1 MEPTKKGIKRK
12 STILSYYTKTPKV
25 QTDNLGKNDK
35 LNEMEV
41 VVSLAESALTP
52 FNHNSQS
59 MSEQHN
65 ENNKLIEPSASA
77 LPSALQT
84 VITPTQIDIGLFIG
98 QFEQPTSQVNSSH
111 RYNILKNTFNPDTTF
126 KFPGSGRRN
135 LKFQINW
142 LSRWKW
148 LAYSVSCDGAF
159 CKYRMLFCPKE
170 VNTQKLGQLVFEKFT
185 HEFLSVF
192 ENKQES
198 IAVKLDSKL
207 KLGIEKNRKMIR
219 PIIETILLCGRQGI
233 ALRGLTDSGPIDL
246 SSLFLSNNEGNFR
259 VILKYV
265 LMNSKDELKN
275 CFENLPKNTTY
286 ISPDIQNEIINV
298 INSLVIKKLV
308 TKINQAKCFTILADE
323 ITDVAGIEQFSMC
336 VRYFDKDTNKIRGF
350 SSICTRINLNY
361 LRGQAYDGA
370 SAMQGLFNGVQAIIK
385 QSYPL
390 ALYIHCCSHSL
401 NLAISDA
408 CDVKSIRNAVGIIQT
423 VCSFFN
429 TPKRQAV
436 LQNSVEQIAPDS
448 KKTKL
453 KMLCPTRWVERHE
466 AILVFLELFDS
477 IIESLETISTWI
489 DRETSSKANSILF
502 SLKQG
507 ETLLSIHILAKVF
520 SLSMPLSRQ
529 LQKEDIDL
537 SISMELAD
545 NVMSAVCLLRTNAAE
560 EFKIIYSDVEKKCE
574 SLGIMISIP
583 RLAINQTNRLNI
595 STESPEDY
603 FRILIFVP
611 FLDNFCEQLNDR
623 FLNHKSL
630 LKQFTCLINANEKNE
645 TEFKEL
651 LKTYSADIEADK
663 VSAIGE
669 FTIWHHQVKNKNPK
683 NATEAFINCNEEI
696 SPTVHQLLKIL
707 ITLTVTTAS
716 S

>member
-1 MEPTKKGIKRK
+1 M
-12 STILSYYTKTPKV
+12 
-25 QTDNLGKNDK
+25 
-35 LNEMEV
+35 LN
-41 VVSLAESALTP
+41 AYC
-52 FNHNSQS
+52 
-59 MSEQHN
+59 
-65 ENNKLIEPSASA
+65 
-77 LPSALQT
+77 
-84 VITPTQIDIGLFIG
+84 LFY
-98 QFEQPTSQVNSSH
+98 FFKVNSSH

-126 KFPGSGRRN
+126 KFPGSGKRN

-142 LSRWKW
+142 LSRWKL

-159 CKYRMLFCPKE
+159 CKYCMLFCPKE
-170 VNTQKLGQLVFEKFT
+170 VNTQKLGQLVFEKFSNWHCAVEKFNAHQKT
-185 HEFLSVF
+185 NYHITATLKSHEFLSIF

-207 KLGIEKNRKMIR
+207 KLEIEKNRKMIR

-233 ALRGLTDSGPIDL
+233 ALRGHTDSGPIDL
-246 SSLFLSNNEGNFR
+246 SSLFLSSNEGNFR

-275 CFENLPKNTTY
+275 CFENLPKNATY
-286 ISPDIQNEIINV
+286 ISPDIQNEIINT

-323 ITDVAGIEQFSMC
+323 TTDVAGIEQFSMC
-336 VRYFDKDTNKIRGF
+336 VRYFDKDTNKIREDFLQFVPVTDMSGKGLAQVLLE
-350 SSICTRINLNY
+350 CLGNLGINLNY
-361 LRGQAYDGA
+361 LRGQGYDGA
-370 SAMQGLFNGVQAIIK
+370 SAMRGLFNGVQAIIK

-429 TPKRQAV
+429 TPKRQVV

-466 AILVFLELFDS
+466 AILIFLELFDS
-477 IIESLETISTWI
+477 IIDSLETISTWI
-489 DRETSSKANSILF
+489 DRETSSKASSILF

-545 NVMSAVCLLRTNAAE
+545 NVMSAVCSLRTNAAE
-560 EFKIIYSDVEKKCE
+560 EFKIIYGDVEKKCE
-574 SLGIMISIP
+574 SLGIIISIP
-583 RLAINQTNRLNI
+583 RLAINRTNRLNI
-595 STESPEDY
+595 SIESPEDY
-603 FRILIFVP
+603 FRILIFIP

-630 LKQFTCLINANEKNE
+630 LKQ
-645 TEFKEL
+645 L
-651 LKTYSADIEADK
+651 L
-663 VSAIGE
+663 V
-669 FTIWHHQVKNKNPK
+669 
-683 NATEAFINCNEEI
+683 
-696 SPTVHQLLKIL
+696 
-707 ITLTVTTAS
+707 
-716 S
+716 

>member
-25 QTDNLGKNDK
+25 QTDNLGENDK
-35 LNEMEV
+35 LNETEV

-77 LPSALQT
+77 LPSAHQT

-126 KFPGSGRRN
+126 KFPGSGKRN

-159 CKYRMLFCPKE
+159 CKYCMLFCPKE

-207 KLGIEKNRKMIR
+207 KLEIEKNRKMIR

-233 ALRGLTDSGPIDL
+233 ALRGHTDSGPIDL

-275 CFENLPKNTTY
+275 CFENLPKNATY

-323 ITDVAGIEQFSMC
+323 TTDVAGIEQFSMC
-336 VRYFDKDTNKIRGF
+336 V
-350 SSICTRINLNY
+350 
-361 LRGQAYDGA
+361 
-370 SAMQGLFNGVQAIIK
+370 
-385 QSYPL
+385 
-390 ALYIHCCSHSL
+390 
-401 NLAISDA
+401 
-408 CDVKSIRNAVGIIQT
+408 
-423 VCSFFN
+423 
-429 TPKRQAV
+429 
-436 LQNSVEQIAPDS
+436 
-448 KKTKL
+448 
-453 KMLCPTRWVERHE
+453 
-466 AILVFLELFDS
+466 
-477 IIESLETISTWI
+477 
-489 DRETSSKANSILF
+489 RETSSKANSILF

-560 EFKIIYSDVEKKCE
+560 EFKIIYSDVEKK
-574 SLGIMISIP
+574 
-583 RLAINQTNRLNI
+583 
-595 STESPEDY
+595 Y
-603 FRILIFVP
+603 
-611 FLDNFCEQLNDR
+611 
-623 FLNHKSL
+623 
-630 LKQFTCLINANEKNE
+630 
-645 TEFKEL
+645 
-651 LKTYSADIEADK
+651 IEADE

-696 SPTVHQLLKIL
+696 FPTVHQLLKIL
-707 ITLTVTTAS
+707 ITLPVTTAS
-716 S
+716 SERSFSSLRRLKTYLRNTTGENRLNGLAVMNIHRDLVVTTDEIIDTLALKNRRIKLI

>member
-1 MEPTKKGIKRK
+1 FLCYTLFLTTIK
-12 STILSYYTKTPKV
+12 
-25 QTDNLGKNDK
+25 DDK
-35 LNEMEV
+35 LIFLYFCYYFLNPILKRE
-41 VVSLAESALTP
+41 
-52 FNHNSQS
+52 
-59 MSEQHN
+59 SEQD
-65 ENNKLIEPSASA
+65 KLLSRAELITIHVEVFREDTTIE
-77 LPSALQT
+77 T
-84 VITPTQIDIGLFIG
+84 NHVITPINAPSIREIYQEYLVAHTSNKRMMNWVTRARTLSQQINLEFNALRMLMFNHHSDNSIPIDESYDVAWRYIGLFIG

-126 KFPGSGRRN
+126 KFPGSGKRN

-159 CKYRMLFCPKE
+159 CKYCMLFCPKE
-170 VNTQKLGQLVFEKFT
+170 VNTQKLGQLVFEKFSNWHCAVEKFNAHQKT
-185 HEFLSVF
+185 NYHITATLKAHEFLSVF

-207 KLGIEKNRKMIR
+207 KLEIEKNRKMMR

-233 ALRGLTDSGPIDL
+233 ALRGHTDSAPIDL

-275 CFENLPKNTTY
+275 CFENLPKNSTY
-286 ISPDIQNEIINV
+286 ISPDIQNEIINT
-298 INSLVIKKLV
+298 INCLVIKKLV

-323 ITDVAGIEQFSMC
+323 TTDVGGIEQFSMC
-336 VRYFDKDTNKIRGF
+336 VRYFDKDTNKIREDFLQFVPVTDMSGK
-350 SSICTRINLNY
+350 SLAQVLLECLGNLGINLNY
-361 LRGQAYDGA
+361 LRGQGYDGA
-370 SAMQGLFNGVQAIIK
+370 SAMRGLFNGVQAIIK

-408 CDVKSIRNAVGIIQT
+408 CDVKSIRNSVGIIQT

-448 KKTKL
+448 KKNKL

-477 IIESLETISTWI
+477 IIDSLETISTWI
-489 DRETSSKANSILF
+489 DRETSSKASSILF
-502 SLKQG
+502 SLKQR

-529 LQKEDIDL
+529 LQKADIDL

-545 NVMSAVCLLRTNAAE
+545 NVMSAACPLRTNAAE
-560 EFKIIYSDVEKKCE
+560 EFKIIYGDVEKK
-574 SLGIMISIP
+574 M
-583 RLAINQTNRLNI
+583 
-595 STESPEDY
+595 
-603 FRILIFVP
+603 
-611 FLDNFCEQLNDR
+611 
-623 FLNHKSL
+623 
-630 LKQFTCLINANEKNE
+630 
-645 TEFKEL
+645 
-651 LKTYSADIEADK
+651 
-663 VSAIGE
+663 
-669 FTIWHHQVKNKNPK
+669 
-683 NATEAFINCNEEI
+683 
-696 SPTVHQLLKIL
+696 
-707 ITLTVTTAS
+707 
-716 S
+716 